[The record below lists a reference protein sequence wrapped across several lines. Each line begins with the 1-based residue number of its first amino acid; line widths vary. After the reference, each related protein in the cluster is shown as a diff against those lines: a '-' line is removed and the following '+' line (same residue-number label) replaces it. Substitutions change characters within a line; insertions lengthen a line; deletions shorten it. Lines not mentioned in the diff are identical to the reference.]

1 MPREDILKMVKH
13 VVLFTLF
20 VELGGVI
27 LLTIHWAGEYPFARS
42 LYLGVFHSISAFCNA
57 GFSLFSDSFTR
68 YGGSWLLNFTICA
81 LIVVGG
87 IGFPV
92 LHDLYLQFRHRKGKR
107 GRLNV
112 QTKMVLVTTAVLI
125 AGGALVFA
133 VLEREAIGSRQ
144 STAERV
150 LTPVFQSIACRTAGF
165 NTVDIGALGDATLFL
180 MIFLM
185 FVGASPGSTGGGVKT
200 TTLAVISAFTLNRL
214 KRSRRVNMFKKTI
227 PDETVV
233 RSASLILIA
242 ITVIGIVLFLILLS
256 SPASNLGAT
265 GFHRPFLAYL
275 FETVSAFGTV
285 GISMGATASL
295 TAWGKIWIV
304 VMMIIG
310 RVGVLTFSYV
320 IVGSVPRKGIEY
332 AEEGV
337 MIG

>member
-1 MPREDILKMVKH
+1 M
-13 VVLFTLF
+13 
-20 VELGGVI
+20 
-27 LLTIHWAGEYPFARS
+27 
-42 LYLGVFHSISAFCNA
+42 YLGVFHSVSAFCNA
-57 GFSLFSDSFTR
+57 GFALFPDNFMR
-68 YGGSWLLNFTICA
+68 YSGSWLLNFTICA

-107 GRLNV
+107 G
-112 QTKMVLVTTAVLI
+112 
-125 AGGALVFA
+125 
-133 VLEREAIGSRQ
+133 EARRSDKDGSRDDRG
-144 STAERV
+144 SHRRRRGGCSVSWKGTSSGRGRSIAERV
-150 LTPVFQSIACRTAGF
+150 LTPIFQSITCRTAGF

-233 RSASLILIA
+233 RSASLILIS
-242 ITVIGIVLFLILLS
+242 IGVIGIVLFMILIS
-256 SPASNLGAT
+256 NAASQLGAT
-265 GFHRPFLAYL
+265 GFQRPFLAYL

-285 GISMGATASL
+285 GLSMGVTASL
-295 TAWGKIWIV
+295 TTWSKAWIV
-304 VMMIIG
+304 AMMIIG

-320 IVGSVPRKGIEY
+320 IIGSAPKRGIEY